1 MVSGGIT
8 IIGNTNLDVMVA
20 DTCDLPAPGTE
31 RVVSSVS
38 IRLGGSAGNLAVRCA
53 GLKFP
58 TTLVSR
64 VGDDTSV
71 QLLEAELRLPSLEA
85 RLLRTAGASSGIT
98 VAVEAPGRD
107 RAFLSSLGAMALM
120 RPDDITEAMLATG
133 YVALAGYFLLPGMR
147 GAALAELFGRAGQAG
162 ARTVLDTGWPPEGW
176 TPATRQEVLVALE
189 TVDIFLPNDDELH
202 GLMDDQ
208 DTERAAC
215 RLAVRTNTLV
225 AVKMGARGA
234 GLATPDGSW
243 TAQDADTVR
252 VIDSTGAGDGFNA
265 AFLVSAARGSAW
277 SDALAAAVGYATEM
291 VATAPGLRAA
301 VRLPAAPKPAG
312 QAEGSRIA

>member
-1 MVSGGIT
+1 MSGGIT

-38 IRLGGSAGNLAVRCA
+38 VRLGGSAGNLAVRCA

-64 VGDDTSV
+64 VGDDACV
-71 QLLEAELRLPSLEA
+71 QILEAELRLPSLEA
-85 RLLRTAGASSGIT
+85 CLLRTGGSSSGIT

-120 RPDDITEAMLATG
+120 RPEDITEAMLATG

-147 GAALAELFGRAGQAG
+147 GKALAELFGRAGQAG
-162 ARTVLDTGWPPEGW
+162 AQTVLDTGWPPEGW
-176 TPATRQEVLVALE
+176 TPATRQEVLAALE
-189 TVDIFLPNDDELH
+189 SVDIFLPNDDELH
-202 GLMDDQ
+202 GLMDDEN
-208 DTERAAC
+208 TERAAC
-215 RLAVRTNTLV
+215 RLAAGTNTLV

-234 GLATPDGSW
+234 GLATPDGAW
-243 TAQDADTVR
+243 TARDAGTVR

-265 AFLVSAARGSAW
+265 AFLVAAARGSAW
-277 SDALAAAVGYATEM
+277 PDALAAAVGYATEL

-301 VRLPAAPKPAG
+301 VPLLAAPESAG
-312 QAEGSRIA
+312 PVEGSRIA